1 MLSKKNMNIAI
12 IGSGISGLVSSL
24 ILSRK
29 HNVSIFEKNSYIGGH
44 VHTHKLNDGHKVFN
58 VDSGFIVYNENTYPN
73 FIKLMKLLNVETQNT
88 SMGFSYTDDNDFEY
102 SGNSINSLFVK
113 KTNFLNVKFYLF
125 IYNILKFNKIALDDL
140 DNLDIEL
147 KLIDYLKN
155 NKISNNLIEK
165 YIIPMGSA
173 IWSTDPDSMKNMPA
187 KFFIRFFKNHGLLDI
202 RNRPQWKVIKN
213 GSFQYVKKIYKELK
227 KNDAKI
233 YLDHNVAEVRR
244 GKNNVIIKIEGKNE
258 KYFDKVVF
266 ACHSNQALRLLK
278 DSTLD
283 EKNILGDIQY
293 QKNIATIHTD
303 TKILPKREKAWSSW
317 NYLSTNKS
325 NKVILTYNMN
335 ILQSL
340 KSENVFCVTIN
351 DPGLIEQKKI
361 IKIINY
367 SHPLFSKSSL
377 NAQSNKNLIN
387 GKNNT
392 FFSGAY
398 WGYGFHED
406 GVNSALDVCKHF
418 SMGLDG

>member
-12 IGSGISGLVSSL
+12 IGSGVSGLVSSL

-29 HNVSIFEKNSYIGGH
+29 HNVSIFEKKSYIGGH

-102 SGNSINSLFVK
+102 SGNSINSLFAK

-125 IYNILKFNKIALDDL
+125 LYNILKFNKIALNDL
-140 DNLDIEL
+140 DDLDIEL

-173 IWSTDPDSMKNMPA
+173 IWSTDPDTMKNMPA

-202 RNRPQWKVIKN
+202 RNRPQWKVVKN

-233 YLDHNVAEVRR
+233 YLDHTVNEVRR
-244 GKNNVIIKIEGKNE
+244 DKDNVIIKIEGKGE
-258 KYFDKVVF
+258 KHFDKVIF

-303 TKILPKREKAWSSW
+303 ISILPKRKKTWSSW
-317 NYLSTNKS
+317 NYLSTKKS
-325 NKVILTYNMN
+325 NKVVLTYNMN

-340 KSENVFCVTIN
+340 KSKNVFCVTIN

-406 GVNSALDVCKHF
+406 GVNSALEVCKHF
-418 SMGLDG
+418 NMGLDG

>member
-12 IGSGISGLVSSL
+12 IGSGVSGLVSSL

-233 YLDHNVAEVRR
+233 YLDHNVSEVRR
-244 GKNNVIIKIEGKNE
+244 GKDNVIIKIEGKNE
-258 KYFDKVVF
+258 KHFDKVVF

>member
-233 YLDHNVAEVRR
+233 YLDHNVSEVRR
-244 GKNNVIIKIEGKNE
+244 GKDNVIIKIEGKNE
-258 KYFDKVVF
+258 KHFDKVVF

>member
-1 MLSKKNMNIAI
+1 MSSIKNMNIAI
-12 IGSGISGLVSSL
+12 IGSGVSGLVSSL

-29 HNVSIFEKNSYIGGH
+29 HNIAIFEKNSYIGGH
-44 VHTHKLNDGHKVFN
+44 VHTHKLNDGHEVFN

-73 FIKLMKLLNVETQNT
+73 FIKLMKLLNVQTQNT
-88 SMGFSYTDDNDFEY
+88 SMSFSYTDDNDFEY
-102 SGNSINSLFVK
+102 SGNSINSLFSK

-125 IYNILKFNKIALDDL
+125 LYNILKFNKIALDDL
-140 DNLDIEL
+140 DDLDIEL

-173 IWSTDPDSMKNMPA
+173 IWSTDPDTMKNMPA
-187 KFFIRFFKNHGLLDI
+187 KFFIRFFKNHGLLDV

-227 KNDAKI
+227 KNDVKI
-233 YLDHNVAEVRR
+233 YLDHTVNEVRR
-244 GKNNVIIKIEGKNE
+244 DKNNVIIKIEGKGE
-258 KYFDKVVF
+258 KHFDKIIF

-293 QKNIATIHTD
+293 QENIATIHTD
-303 TKILPKREKAWSSW
+303 TNILPKRKKAWSSW
-317 NYLSTNKS
+317 NYLSTKKS
-325 NKVILTYNMN
+325 NKVVLTYNMN

-406 GVNSALDVCKHF
+406 GVNSALEVCKHF
-418 SMGLDG
+418 NMGLDG

>member
-173 IWSTDPDSMKNMPA
+173 IWSTDPDSIKNMPA

-258 KYFDKVVF
+258 KHFDKVVF

>member
-113 KTNFLNVKFYLF
+113 KTNFLNIKFYLF

-258 KYFDKVVF
+258 KHFDKVVF